1 MTVDRRNILLWSP
14 NQVGKYS
21 PVFNPKQ
28 CDYNKNEEIH
38 IIQNYEQPNFPWE
51 IYNFKFYWK
60 LKNNLEE
67 KKLRTYDCF
76 YEGTGMFMHRG
87 FFIHDWLLECW
98 SDLIDKDIKII
109 PATCSTL
116 NGIVKEFHLVYIL
129 NQVNGLDETLSLR
142 LKNDY
147 GICDKL
153 VPKSTN
159 EFMEDHHL
167 ALDEKKKYL
176 IYITPD
182 LRNKILKKRKH
193 LKTAKISTFKEYWD
207 DLDACYYGEY

>member
-98 SDLIDKDIKII
+98 SDLIDKDIKVI
-109 PATCSTL
+109 PSTCSTL
-116 NGIVKEFHLVYIL
+116 NGIVKEFHLIYIM
-129 NQVNGLDETLSLR
+129 NRVEGLDMNLS
-142 LKNDY
+142 KMGSNENF
-147 GICDKL
+147 KL
-153 VPKSTN
+153 FPKAENS
-159 EFMEDHHL
+159 FMKDHHL
-167 ALDEKKKYL
+167 AIEKDFGVY
-176 IYITPD
+176 IYHSRTKRKN
-182 LRNKILKKRKH
+182 LESKRKKRTK
-193 LKTAKISTFKEYWD
+193 KSMY
-207 DLDACYYGEY
+207 